1 MIEPVRHI
9 ETANFLEG
17 ALLLV
22 DKPKGWTSFD
32 VVNKV
37 RWLLRKKLQVKKI
50 KVGHS
55 GTLDPM
61 ATGLLLICSG
71 KWTKKLN
78 ELQGLGKVYTGTITL
93 GGETPSFD
101 AETEVINEKPIDLID
116 LAEVKKAIGQFIGE
130 IDQVPPIYSA
140 IKVDGKRLYK
150 SARAGKEVKPEPRRV
165 MVEEFEVTRFELP
178 EVDFEVRCSK
188 GTYVRS
194 LAHDLGQALGCGG
207 YLSALRRTA
216 VGPYLLRD
224 AFQISELVEKLD
236 VGDKQNT
243 TI

>member
-1 MIEPVRHI
+1 MIEPVENI
-9 ETANFLEG
+9 QDADFLSG

-32 VVNKV
+32 VVNKL
-37 RWLLRKKLQVKKI
+37 RWSLRKNLGVKKI

-61 ATGLLLICSG
+61 ATGLLLICTG

-78 ELQGLGKVYTGTITL
+78 ELQGLDKEYTGTITL

-101 AETEVINEKPIDLID
+101 AETEVLNPKPVDHLDLE
-116 LAEVKKAIGQFIGE
+116 AVVKATAQFIGE

-150 SARAGKEVKPEPRRV
+150 SARAGKEVIPEPRRV
-165 MVEEFEVTRFELP
+165 KVDVFNITRFELP
-178 EVDFEVRCSK
+178 EVDFEVQCSK
-188 GTYVRS
+188 GTYIRS
-194 LAHDLGQALGCGG
+194 LAHDLGQVLGCGG
-207 YLSALRRTA
+207 YLSQLRRTA
-216 VGPYLLRD
+216 IGPYNVNE
-224 AFQISELVEKLD
+224 AFEVSELVQNLD
-236 VGDKQNT
+236 VADKQNT
-243 TI
+243 TV

>member
-1 MIEPVRHI
+1 MIEPVNHI
-9 ETANFLEG
+9 DTADFLEG

-22 DKPKGWTSFD
+22 DKPQGWTSFD

-37 RWLLRKKLQVKKI
+37 RWLLRKKLEVKKI

-61 ATGLLLICSG
+61 ATGLLLICTG

-78 ELQGLGKVYTGTITL
+78 ELQGLDKAYTGTITL

-101 AETEVINEKPIDLID
+101 AETEVINEKPIDKID
-116 LAEVKKAIGQFIGE
+116 LATVEMVIEQFVGE
-130 IDQVPPIYSA
+130 IDQVPPVYSA

-165 MVEEFEVTRFELP
+165 MVEEFEVKRFELP
-178 EVDFEVRCSK
+178 QIDFVVRCSK

-194 LAHDLGQALGCGG
+194 LAHDLGQKLGCGG
-207 YLSALRRTA
+207 YLSALRRTE
-216 VGPYLLRD
+216 VGPYHVRD
-224 AFQISELVEKLD
+224 SFQVSELVEKLD
-236 VGDKQNT
+236 VSDKQNT